1 MEFDNERPDLAAFR
15 ELEAL
20 IRALGEEMAGWR
32 RRALQAESQLKAA
45 AAREAAAL
53 REAATARD
61 AATAARAT
69 GQTPADPR
77 MAELMRENAE
87 LRTRLDAV
95 GERTRRLLDRM
106 RFLRQQHELETRR

>member
-1 MEFDNERPDLAAFR
+1 MEFDSERPDLAAFR

-32 RRALQAESQLKAA
+32 RRALQAESQLKQVDARLKQA
-45 AAREAAAL
+45 QAQAMASAARVAAHA
-53 REAATARD
+53 
-61 AATAARAT
+61 
-69 GQTPADPR
+69 PDPR
-77 MAELMRENAE
+77 VAELQRENAE
-87 LRTRLDAV
+87 LRTRLDVV

>member
-1 MEFDNERPDLAAFR
+1 MEFDSERPDLAAFR

-32 RRALQAESQLKAA
+32 RRALQAESQLKQVDAQLKQA
-45 AAREAAAL
+45 EAQAKASAARVAAHAL
-53 REAATARD
+53 
-61 AATAARAT
+61 
-69 GQTPADPR
+69 DPR
-77 MAELMRENAE
+77 VAELQRENAE
-87 LRTRLDAV
+87 LRTRLDVV